1 MEVLILIVA
10 FWLILI
16 GVYGAFF
23 LPNGSSSKPPRR
35 PAIGNVESP
44 FHDAFAATQRSE
56 ERRPVVSQRSAAPS
70 RGVAAEHRPAPEEY
84 SEVDFLRAQVE
95 QLRTELVALTGSTSR
110 PERPRLRRAGTGMYT
125 LLPKDLR
132 RQVHEVRSVRRPLRA

>member
-23 LPNGSSSKPPRR
+23 LPNGSSGRPPRR
-35 PAIGNVESP
+35 AAAGSAESP
-44 FHDAFAATQRSE
+44 FHEAFAATQRTE
-56 ERRPVVSQRSAAPS
+56 ERRPVVSQRSASPS
-70 RGVAAEHRPAPEEY
+70 RGVVVEHRPAPEEY

-95 QLRTELVALTGSTSR
+95 QLRNELVALTGSGR
-110 PERPRLRRAGTGMYT
+110 PDRPRRRAGTGIYT

>member
-1 MEVLILIVA
+1 VEVLILIVA

-35 PAIGNVESP
+35 VTTGSPEAP
-44 FHDAFAATQRSE
+44 FHEAFAATQRNE
-56 ERRPVVSQRSAAPS
+56 ERRPVVSQRSTSPS
-70 RGVAAEHRPAPEEY
+70 RGVVVEHRPASEEY

-95 QLRTELVALTGSTSR
+95 QLRNELVALTGGSAR
-110 PERPRLRRAGTGMYT
+110 PERPRRRAGTGIYT